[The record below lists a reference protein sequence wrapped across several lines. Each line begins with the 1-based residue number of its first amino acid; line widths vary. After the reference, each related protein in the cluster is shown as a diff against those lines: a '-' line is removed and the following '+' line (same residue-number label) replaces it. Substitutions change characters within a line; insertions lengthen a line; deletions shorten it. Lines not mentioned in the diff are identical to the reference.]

1 MKKIMSLI
9 IAVTIVV
16 FAAASSTVANGSS
29 VMNAVPTVS
38 VMQDD
43 QKMGK
48 MTQKKTAGKGMKKKT
63 AMKKGMKMKKKHVM
77 KKGMKMKK
85 MTM

>member
-9 IAVTIVV
+9 IAGTMAV

-29 VMNAVPTVS
+29 VMNAVPTIS

-63 AMKKGMKMKKKHVM
+63 AMKKGMKMKKKHTM